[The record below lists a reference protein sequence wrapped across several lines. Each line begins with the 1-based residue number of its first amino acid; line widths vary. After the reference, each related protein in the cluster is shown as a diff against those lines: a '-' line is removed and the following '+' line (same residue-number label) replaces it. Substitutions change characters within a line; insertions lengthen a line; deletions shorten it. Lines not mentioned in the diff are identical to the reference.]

1 MFRPPREAEEEER
14 IADMNIDIERAGD
27 RCTLRLKGQFRSGAD
42 VEYLHTRFAEIKA
55 LDVREM
61 LVDLTGVIA
70 MGSSGIGF
78 VVGLYTS
85 IIKKPGGRFM
95 MAGANPRVKE
105 VFALTNVDTVI
116 PWSDT
121 VESALAALAG

>member
-1 MFRPPREAEEEER
+1 MT
-14 IADMNIDIERAGD
+14 IDIENAGG

-42 VEYLHTRFAEIKA
+42 VDYLRAKFEEIKA
-55 LDVREM
+55 LDARAM
-61 LVDLTGVIA
+61 LVDLSGVIA

-85 IIKKPGGRFM
+85 IVKKPGGRFM
-95 MAGANPRVKE
+95 MAGANARVKE
-105 VFALTNVDTVI
+105 VFALTNLDTVI